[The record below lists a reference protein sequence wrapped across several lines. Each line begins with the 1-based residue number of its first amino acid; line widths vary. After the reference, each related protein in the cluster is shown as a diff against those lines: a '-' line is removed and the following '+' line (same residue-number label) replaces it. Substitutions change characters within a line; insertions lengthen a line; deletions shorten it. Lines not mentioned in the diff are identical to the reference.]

1 MQITLEHTLHPA
13 AATPSDHVRA
23 VAGMFGLGLE
33 PDQAI
38 TIIPPTPLTL
48 RPHQLIFIT
57 GPSGSGKS
65 TLLRLI
71 AQQTQP
77 LLPTPP
83 KPNAERSEASDAP
96 LPLINTLPHLDLDHT
111 LRLLSL
117 VGLGDAFVL
126 LRSVAQLSDGQRARY
141 RLARTI
147 AATEA
152 RLANQ
157 AAQTHAD
164 DTDPA
169 DADPRAVVLADEF
182 GATLDRVTAKA
193 VARQVRKWVD
203 RTPVCFIAA
212 TTHDDLL
219 DALSPDTLIHK
230 PLGQGV
236 EVIEQKAEKRKSGKT
251 EKRKNGKAEK
261 RKSGKTEKPIH
272 DMTMATSE

>member
-71 AQQTQP
+71 AQHTQP
-77 LLPTPP
+77 LFPNPP

-96 LPLINTLPHLDLDHT
+96 LPLINTFPQLDLDHT

-126 LRSVAQLSDGQRARY
+126 LRSVAELSDGQRARY

-152 RLANQ
+152 HLANQ
-157 AAQTHAD
+157 AAQTHADDTD

-236 EVIEQKAEKRKSGKT
+236 EVIEQKRKSGK
-251 EKRKNGKAEK
+251 AE
-261 RKSGKTEKPIH
+261 
-272 DMTMATSE
+272 

>member
-1 MQITLEHTLHPA
+1 MQITLQHPLPPA
-13 AATPSDHVRA
+13 AVTPSDHVRA
-23 VAGMFGLGLE
+23 LAGMFGLGLDPAQSLE
-33 PDQAI
+33 L
-38 TIIPPTPLTL
+38 IPPTPLTL

-71 AQQTQP
+71 AAQ
-77 LLPTPP
+77 TPP
-83 KPNAERSEASDAP
+83 RLHPPRPRTKRSDASDHSS
-96 LPLINTLPHLDLDHT
+96 LPLIDTFPDLTLDQT

-126 LRSVAQLSDGQRARY
+126 LRAVHELSDGQRARY

-152 RLANQ
+152 HLA
-157 AAQTHAD
+157 ARADQTH
-164 DTDPA
+164 PA
-169 DADPRAVVLADEF
+169 DDPRAIVLADEF

-203 RTPVCFIAA
+203 RTPVCCVAA

-219 DALSPDTLIHK
+219 DALSPDVLIHK

-236 EVIEQKAEKRKSGKT
+236 EVIEQKAEKRKN
-251 EKRKNGKAEK
+251 EKAEK
-261 RKSGKTEKPIH
+261 QEARAVYVQGEPRKNREGAK
-272 DMTMATSE
+272 MAKGREATLIA